1 MRVGALSLGTIGV
14 LACGSPDAE
23 ATTEQ
28 ATSASTAM
36 STPTTGE
43 GDASTS
49 TPTTGGGDTE
59 GPGEGAC
66 AAELLAEPA
75 AEVTYYVAIGE
86 PGASNEACDGLA
98 PSDEG
103 GGRCPFK
110 DLSAPMVLGLL
121 DGVKSTRMALRAGT
135 YVVSGWDGL
144 RVTGIGASEAERVVL
159 SAYAGEPVVLDVA
172 TPDGATC
179 MADDAPD
186 RPECVREV
194 VRVSG
199 QWTAVQ
205 GLTIRNGLGYNLEV
219 TGGAHHLVRCNH
231 FTETVDFPLRSD
243 SLKLDGGASDIA
255 VNSNV
260 FTRWR
265 SQAIDV
271 TGVSEVWIEGN
282 EFSEPHDADGGAIGC
297 KFGTRD
303 VTIRGNT
310 IHDLG
315 EDPEMKVF
323 SLGGTG
329 SSHPD
334 DAEAYR
340 IRVEGNH
347 ITGVAGKLAQFVGCQ
362 ECAFIGN
369 DAVEVGAGVLLS
381 AAATGLPECEGGVAG
396 CLANAGTEIRG
407 NRMRGLHG
415 GGDPAS
421 ADFFV
426 VVDAGEATGLVAG
439 DNVYCAGVADGH
451 KFGWNGGILGFA
463 AWVEMAA
470 TDATSQAPVAGDA
483 ACAGW

>member
-1 MRVGALSLGTIGV
+1 MRVAWFLLGTIGA
-14 LACGSPDAE
+14 LACGAAGGDGE
-23 ATTEQ
+23 ATTEP
-28 ATSASTAM
+28 ASESTAAGM
-36 STPTTGE
+36 TTASSSESTPTTG
-43 GDASTS
+43 D
-49 TPTTGGGDTE
+49 GDTE
-59 GPGEGAC
+59 GPVVDPC
-66 AAELLAEPA
+66 SAEALAVPA

-98 PSDEG
+98 ASDEG

-110 DLSAPMVLGLL
+110 DLSPMVLGLL
-121 DGVKSTRMALRAGT
+121 DGAKSTRLALRAGT

-144 RVTGIGASEAERVVL
+144 RVTGIGTSAAERVVL
-159 SAYAGEPVVLDVA
+159 SAYDGEEVVLDVA
-172 TPDGATC
+172 APDGATC
-179 MADDAPD
+179 IGDDAPD

-219 TGGAHHLVRCNH
+219 TGGAHHLVRCNL

-243 SLKLDGGASDIA
+243 SLKLDGGASDVA
-255 VNSNV
+255 VLANV

-265 SQAIDV
+265 SQAIDI
-271 TGVSEVWIEGN
+271 TGVSDVLVEGN
-282 EFSEPHDADGGAIGC
+282 DFSDPHDADGGATGC
-297 KFGTRD
+297 KFGSRD

-315 EDPEMKVF
+315 EDPETRVF

-329 SSHPD
+329 SPHPD

-362 ECAFIGN
+362 DCVFADN

-381 AAATGLPECEGGVAG
+381 AAASGLPECEGGGAG
-396 CLANAGTEIRG
+396 CLANSGARISG
-407 NRMRGLHG
+407 NRLRGLHG

-421 ADFFV
+421 ADIFV
-426 VVDAGEATGLVAG
+426 VVEAGEAAGLLAG

-451 KFGWNGGILGFA
+451 KFGWGGALVGFA

-470 TDATSQAPVAGDA
+470 TDATSQAVVAGDE
-483 ACAGW
+483 ACDGW